1 MLPRVVGHRGGVCTC
16 NICSFRSRRECFATQ
31 ETTNVKK
38 TDGEKKLQWSAS
50 FTLFFCEDTTVYDKT
65 LMHGLSSYIWCLKIA
80 RISVLR
86 NKLFANIPQY
96 VIASC
101 THMTNISLPLKP
113 PFHIHYFASHMSAWL
128 SICLGFCPFFFPFS
142 VRLSPLL
149 SLAKPLNALTC
160 SEFRFSRAFS
170 RPLPRVCKVE
180 PFFFL
185 FFFPLHLHPPSSSTG
200 VMHTNDFDD
209 VVVKLLL
216 FQHKWSFI
224 SFWWIWKATSL
235 HGKIKSLRLSGM
247 NPFPLFVCMCRCC
260 ACLQSFPHHECGSAV
275 SGRALRGC
283 QWVLPKPTQRHPQRR
298 NLLRLSRLVIT
309 ASVSACPCVSSFLL
323 GI

>member
-1 MLPRVVGHRGGVCTC
+1 
-16 NICSFRSRRECFATQ
+16 
-31 ETTNVKK
+31 
-38 TDGEKKLQWSAS
+38 
-50 FTLFFCEDTTVYDKT
+50 
-65 LMHGLSSYIWCLKIA
+65 MHGLSSYIRCLKIA

-113 PFHIHYFASHMSAWL
+113 HFHIHYFASHMSAWL
-128 SICLGFCPFFFPFS
+128 SICLGSCPFFSPS
-142 VRLSPLL
+142 PSDLGLSPLL
-149 SLAKPLNALTC
+149 SLANPLNALTC

-170 RPLPRVCKVE
+170 SPLPRVCKVE
-180 PFFFL
+180 PFFLSFFL
-185 FFFPLHLHPPSSSTG
+185 PLASPSSI
-200 VMHTNDFDD
+200 
-209 VVVKLLL
+209 
-216 FQHKWSFI
+216 QHRSDAHQW
-224 SFWWIWKATSL
+224 FWWRNGGAPVLPAQMIL
-235 HGKIKSLRLSGM
+235 HQFLMDLKGDVFTRQNKRFAPVM
-247 NPFPLFVCMCRCC
+247 NAFPLFVCMCRCC

-275 SGRALRGC
+275 SGWALRGC